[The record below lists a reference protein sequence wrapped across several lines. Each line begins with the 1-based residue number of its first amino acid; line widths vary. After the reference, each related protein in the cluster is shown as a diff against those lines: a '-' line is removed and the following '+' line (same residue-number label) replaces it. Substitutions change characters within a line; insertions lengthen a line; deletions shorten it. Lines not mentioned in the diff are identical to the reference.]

1 VHPSVVRAI
10 FQWFGEDRVLL
21 ISDAMMALGLPD
33 GGYSLGGQS
42 VRVRDGKA
50 TLADGTLA
58 GSATDLLSCVRKAVS
73 FGIPL
78 ASAVKAA
85 SYNPARSIGI
95 DDSAG
100 SISVGKRADLILL
113 DSETLELVHVLI
125 GSELCF

>member
-1 VHPSVVRAI
+1 MPPFLHRSPGVIGAASDTDCDVELICDGFHVHPSVVRAI

-78 ASAVKAA
+78 ASAVKARFVQ
-85 SYNPARSIGI
+85 SCQKYR
-95 DDSAG
+95 D
-100 SISVGKRADLILL
+100 
-113 DSETLELVHVLI
+113 
-125 GSELCF
+125 